1 MSFAAF
7 SKDFTANMFTS
18 VENQFI
24 TKYLPQADGDAVRA
38 YLYGLYLCQCAGEFD
53 AETAAKLLRIPLPRF
68 LEIFDFWEECDLV
81 RILSRSPLMLEY
93 LPVNAAVGKPKSVRP
108 EKYAAFNRELYK
120 LLQRAKKDFKPYEM
134 QRILEFLENE
144 PMEQQAFLLVVEYC
158 VKKDGEKLSAAH
170 VLNKAQKLCRERK
183 YTYEQVEADLA
194 DFNARERE
202 LSKLFTLLGI
212 YRKPQ
217 ESDYDFLEKWS
228 ARGMETGAVT
238 ACAETLKKGSLA
250 SLDLLVEELIEKD
263 CKTEAAARAYLK
275 RREELTSIVFKVAR
289 KLGVKVQNPRPYIE
303 EYAEKW
309 LERGYDEE
317 SLTLVAALGMKL
329 SFGFPETDAL
339 LDQMYGA
346 GITDA
351 ESVKSYCAE
360 REGQLKLL
368 QKLQPLCGVIKKT
381 TAALD
386 TVAAWKSWNL
396 SDALIA
402 EAAKRSAGAS
412 SPLPYMNKLLSEWKR
427 EGVTD
432 PAAIPE
438 RQTAQTPAARDYRT
452 KADINADARSER
464 ERWYALRRNAAV
476 ERAERTRAAAEKDP
490 AFAAAE
496 KAIKKDEIE
505 LAKAE
510 VFSPADLPAIRER
523 IQAARRSRAEA
534 LQKLGIQE
542 ADLMPGYACPKCSD
556 TGFLP
561 DGRMCDCYQE

>member
-1 MSFAAF
+1 
-7 SKDFTANMFTS
+7 
-18 VENQFI
+18 
-24 TKYLPQADGDAVRA
+24 
-38 YLYGLYLCQCAGEFD
+38 
-53 AETAAKLLRIPLPRF
+53 
-68 LEIFDFWEECDLV
+68 
-81 RILSRSPLMLEY
+81 
-93 LPVNAAVGKPKSVRP
+93 
-108 EKYAAFNRELYK
+108 
-120 LLQRAKKDFKPYEM
+120 
-134 QRILEFLENE
+134 
-144 PMEQQAFLLVVEYC
+144 
-158 VKKDGEKLSAAH
+158 
-170 VLNKAQKLCRERK
+170 
-183 YTYEQVEADLA
+183 
-194 DFNARERE
+194 
-202 LSKLFTLLGI
+202 
-212 YRKPQ
+212 
-217 ESDYDFLEKWS
+217 
-228 ARGMETGAVT
+228 
-238 ACAETLKKGSLA
+238 
-250 SLDLLVEELIEKD
+250 
-263 CKTEAAARAYLK
+263 
-275 RREELTSIVFKVAR
+275 
-289 KLGVKVQNPRPYIE
+289 
-303 EYAEKW
+303 
-309 LERGYDEE
+309 
-317 SLTLVAALGMKL
+317 
-329 SFGFPETDAL
+329 
-339 LDQMYGA
+339 MYGA

-438 RQTAQTPAARDYRT
+438 RQSAQTPAARDYRT

-542 ADLMPGYACPKCSD
+542 ADLIPRYACPKCSD